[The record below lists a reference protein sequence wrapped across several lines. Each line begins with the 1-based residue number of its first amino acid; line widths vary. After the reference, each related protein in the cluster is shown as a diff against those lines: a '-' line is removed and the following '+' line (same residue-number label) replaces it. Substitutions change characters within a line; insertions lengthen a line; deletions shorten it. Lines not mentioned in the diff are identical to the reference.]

1 MAANTTIF
9 CVGKQRKR
17 DLRKRVL
24 QRLAS
29 GALFLPS
36 GTPFWLAKKD
46 REVVLG
52 ILLLDPYQSLS
63 EHTQLFICCRVLE
76 RDLHVQSLP
85 SFTALIPVQTTESE
99 LWLWDKINRAIFYLG
114 DDQL

>member
-29 GALFLPS
+29 GASFLPS

-46 REVVLG
+46 REVILG

-63 EHTQLFICCRVLE
+63 YCRVLE

-85 SFTALIPVQTTESE
+85 SFTALIPVQTTESGE
-99 LWLWDKINRAIFYLG
+99 RTLFVG
-114 DDQL
+114 

>member
-29 GALFLPS
+29 GASFLPS

-46 REVVLG
+46 REVILG
-52 ILLLDPYQSLS
+52 ILLLDPYQSLPY
-63 EHTQLFICCRVLE
+63 CRVLE

-85 SFTALIPVQTTESE
+85 SFTAVIPVKTTESE